1 MPDSDAQRPTSVTV
15 IGWVWATLSILVLAR
30 SLVNILIWNA
40 IRPAFPLVASMVGH
54 RPEGSEWMALFL
66 EHFTAINAAHA
77 VVAAATLVVAWQF
90 LRLRS
95 WARPALRLV
104 CVLTLI
110 YVACLGALMAAVF
123 AGALPPGSVATPG
136 SSAHS
141 RHGLE
146 LVVWL
151 AVCLA
156 FGSGLATMIALLGGA
171 AVRDAFRDPMPAR
184 AAGGPG

>member
-1 MPDSDAQRPTSVTV
+1 MPDPDSQRPTPVTV
-15 IGWVWATLSILVLAR
+15 MGWVWMTLGILILGR
-30 SLVNILIWNA
+30 SLVNIVIWRA

-54 RPEGSEWMALFL
+54 RPEGSEWMTLFF
-66 EHFTAINAAHA
+66 EHFTAINVAHA
-77 VVAAATLVVAWQF
+77 VAAAAVLFVAWQF

-110 YVACLGALMAAVF
+110 YVACLGALMAAIF
-123 AGALPPGSVATPG
+123 AGAFPGSAAP
-136 SSAHS
+136 SSTHS

-156 FGSGLATMIALLGGA
+156 FGSGLATMIALLGSA
-171 AVRDAFRDPMPAR
+171 AVRDAFRNPIPAGA
-184 AAGGPG
+184 AAGPG

>member
-1 MPDSDAQRPTSVTV
+1 MPEPDAQRPTPVTV
-15 IGWVWATLSILVLAR
+15 IGWVWMTLGMLVLGR
-30 SLVNILIWNA
+30 SLVNIIIWRA

-54 RPEGSEWMALFL
+54 RPEGSEWIALLF
-66 EHFTAINAAHA
+66 EHFTAINVAHA
-77 VVAAATLVVAWQF
+77 VVAAGILLVAWQF

-123 AGALPPGSVATPG
+123 AGALPGSAVPA

-156 FGSGLATMIALLGGA
+156 FSAGLATMIALLGSA
-171 AVRDAFRDPMPAR
+171 AVRGAFRDAIPAR
-184 AAGGPG
+184 AAASPV

>member
-1 MPDSDAQRPTSVTV
+1 MPEPDAQRPTPVTV
-15 IGWVWATLSILVLAR
+15 VGWVWMTLGALVLAR
-30 SLVNILIWNA
+30 SLVNIIIWRA
-40 IRPAFPLVASMVGH
+40 LRPAFPLVASMVG
-54 RPEGSEWMALFL
+54 RPSEGSEWLGLFF

-77 VVAAATLVVAWQF
+77 VVAVAVLCVAWQF
-90 LRLRS
+90 LRLRP

-110 YVACLGALMAAVF
+110 YVACFGALMAAVW
-123 AGALPPGSVATPG
+123 AGALPGPGLSA
-136 SSAHS
+136 SSTHS

-156 FGSGLATMIALLGGA
+156 LGSGLVTMIAVLGSA
-171 AVRDAFRDPMPAR
+171 AVRDAFGNPIPGR
-184 AAGGPG
+184 APKSPV